1 MEIIKKI
8 LKQHS
13 YSLLRHDFYSKQTQ
27 EPLNNPFLI
36 HINKTLLDELGLSKE
51 SYEDLMLIFNGTIQ
65 IPNIQAVSM
74 NYAGHQFGQYVQQLG
89 DGRGILLGEIEAK
102 NKYLDI
108 HVKGSGKTP
117 YSRFGDGRAV
127 LRSSLREYL
136 CGEAMHGL
144 GIPSSRSLM
153 IFGSNDVVYREKS
166 ETAAMIVRTAKTHV
180 RFGSFEKFFY
190 DGLFDRHKELCDYVI
205 SQYLPDKE
213 KSNKKYSY
221 LLESIVIKTASLI
234 ANWQS
239 VGFCHGVMNTDN
251 MSILGETLDYGP
263 FGFMDN
269 FNPSHICNLS
279 DTSGRYSYQN
289 QPYVGMWNCT
299 ALANTFKHL
308 INKEEITKIMTLYE
322 KTYAK
327 QLFALYKNKL
337 GLKENRNTDEAL
349 VQELLNVMEVQNLDF
364 TRTFR
369 SLSNIL
375 KTNNSIKVD
384 DSLKSWSQKFKER
397 HDIEIADID
406 SRITQMN
413 KMNPKFILR
422 NYMLQNAI
430 DQAEEGSYKEIDI
443 LMKLITK
450 PFEENLEYERYSEE
464 SPEWAKSLGLSCS
477 S

>member
-205 SQYLPDKE
+205 SQHLPDKE

-337 GLKENRNTDEAL
+337 GLAK
-349 VQELLNVMEVQNLDF
+349 
-364 TRTFR
+364 
-369 SLSNIL
+369 
-375 KTNNSIKVD
+375 
-384 DSLKSWSQKFKER
+384 
-397 HDIEIADID
+397 IEIL
-406 SRITQMN
+406 T
-413 KMNPKFILR
+413 
-422 NYMLQNAI
+422 
-430 DQAEEGSYKEIDI
+430 
-443 LMKLITK
+443 KLLCK
-450 PFEENLEYERYSEE
+450 N
-464 SPEWAKSLGLSCS
+464 C
-477 S
+477 

>member
-13 YSLLRHDFYSKQTQ
+13 YSLLRHDFYSKQAQ

-36 HINKTLLDELGLSKE
+36 HINKILLDELGLSKE

-205 SQYLPDKE
+205 SQYLPEKE

-234 ANWQS
+234 ADWQS

-308 INKEEITKIMTLYE
+308 INKEEIAKIMSVYE

-327 QLFALYKNKL
+327 RLFALYKNKL

-349 VQELLNVMEVQNLDF
+349 VQELLNVMEVQKLDF

-413 KMNPKFILR
+413 EMNPKFILR

-450 PFEENLEYERYSEE
+450 PYEENLEYERYSEE

>member
-1 MEIIKKI
+1 MEIIEKI

-13 YSLLRHDFYSKQTQ
+13 YSLLRHDFYSKQAQ

-36 HINKTLLDELGLSKE
+36 HINKILLDELGLSKE

-308 INKEEITKIMTLYE
+308 INKEEIAKIMSVYE

-327 QLFALYKNKL
+327 RLFALYKNKL
-337 GLKENRNTDEAL
+337 GLRENRNTDEAL
-349 VQELLNVMEVQNLDF
+349 VQELLNVMEVQKLDY

-413 KMNPKFILR
+413 EMNPKFILR

-450 PFEENLEYERYSEE
+450 PYEENLEYERYSEE

>member
-13 YSLLRHDFYSKQTQ
+13 YSLLRHDFYSKQAQ

-36 HINKTLLDELGLSKE
+36 HINKILLDELGLSKE

-180 RFGSFEKFFY
+180 RFGNFEKFFY

-308 INKEEITKIMTLYE
+308 INKEEIAKIMSVYE

-327 QLFALYKNKL
+327 RLFALYKNKL
-337 GLKENRNTDEAL
+337 GLRENRNTDEAL
-349 VQELLNVMEVQNLDF
+349 VQELLNVMEVQKLDY

-413 KMNPKFILR
+413 EMNPKFILR

-450 PFEENLEYERYSEE
+450 PYEENLEYERYSEE

>member
-13 YSLLRHDFYSKQTQ
+13 YSLLRHDFYSKQAQ

-36 HINKTLLDELGLSKE
+36 HINKILLDELGLSKE

-299 ALANTFKHL
+299 ALANTFKDL
-308 INKEEITKIMTLYE
+308 INKEEIAKIMSVYE

-327 QLFALYKNKL
+327 RLFALYKNKL
-337 GLKENRNTDEAL
+337 GLRENRNTDEAL
-349 VQELLNVMEVQNLDF
+349 VQELLNVMEVQKLDF

-413 KMNPKFILR
+413 EMNPKFILR

-450 PFEENLEYERYSEE
+450 PYEENLEYERYSEE

>member
-13 YSLLRHDFYSKQTQ
+13 YSLLRHDFYSKQAQ

-36 HINKTLLDELGLSKE
+36 HINKILLDELGLSKE

-308 INKEEITKIMTLYE
+308 INKEEIAKIMSVYE

-327 QLFALYKNKL
+327 RLFALYKNKL
-337 GLKENRNTDEAL
+337 GLSENRNTDEAL
-349 VQELLNVMEVQNLDF
+349 VQELLNVMEVQKLDF

-413 KMNPKFILR
+413 EMNPKFILR

-450 PFEENLEYERYSEE
+450 PYEENLEYERYSEE

>member
-13 YSLLRHDFYSKQTQ
+13 YSLLRHDFYSKQAQ

-36 HINKTLLDELGLSKE
+36 HINKILLDELGLSKE

-308 INKEEITKIMTLYE
+308 INKEEIAKIMSVYE

-327 QLFALYKNKL
+327 RLFALYKNKL
-337 GLKENRNTDEAL
+337 GLRENRNTDEAL
-349 VQELLNVMEVQNLDF
+349 VQELLNVMEVQKLDF

-384 DSLKSWSQKFKER
+384 DSLKSWSQNFKER
-397 HDIEIADID
+397 HDIETADID

-413 KMNPKFILR
+413 EMNPKFILR

-450 PFEENLEYERYSEE
+450 PYEENLEYERYSEE

>member
-13 YSLLRHDFYSKQTQ
+13 YSLLRHDFYSKQAQ

-36 HINKTLLDELGLSKE
+36 HVNKILLDELDLSKE

-289 QPYVGMWNCT
+289 QPYIGMWNCT

-308 INKEEITKIMTLYE
+308 INKEEIAKIMSVYE

-327 QLFALYKNKL
+327 RLFALYKNKL

-349 VQELLNVMEVQNLDF
+349 VQELLNVMEVQKLDF

-450 PFEENLEYERYSEE
+450 PYEENLEYERYSEE

>member
-36 HINKTLLDELGLSKE
+36 HINKILLDELGLSKE

-308 INKEEITKIMTLYE
+308 INKEEIAKIMSVYE

-327 QLFALYKNKL
+327 RLFALYKNKL
-337 GLKENRNTDEAL
+337 GLSENRNTDEAL
-349 VQELLNVMEVQNLDF
+349 VQELLNVMEVQKLDF

-384 DSLKSWSQKFKER
+384 DSLKSWSQNFKER
-397 HDIEIADID
+397 HDIETADID

-413 KMNPKFILR
+413 EMNPKFILR

-450 PFEENLEYERYSEE
+450 PYEENLEYERYSEE

>member
-13 YSLLRHDFYSKQTQ
+13 YSLLRHDFYSKQAQ

-36 HINKTLLDELGLSKE
+36 HINKILLDELGLSKE

-308 INKEEITKIMTLYE
+308 INKEEIAKIMSVYE

-327 QLFALYKNKL
+327 RLFALYKNKL
-337 GLKENRNTDEAL
+337 GLRENRTTDEAL
-349 VQELLNVMEVQNLDF
+349 VQELLNVMEVQKLDF

-413 KMNPKFILR
+413 EMNPKFILR

-443 LMKLITK
+443 LMELITK
-450 PFEENLEYERYSEE
+450 PFEENIEYERYSEE

>member
-13 YSLLRHDFYSKQTQ
+13 YSLLRHDFYSKQAQ

-36 HINKTLLDELGLSKE
+36 HINKILLDELGLSKE

-308 INKEEITKIMTLYE
+308 INKEEIAKIMSVYE

-327 QLFALYKNKL
+327 RLFALYKNKL
-337 GLKENRNTDEAL
+337 GLSENRNTDETL
-349 VQELLNVMEVQNLDF
+349 VQELLNVMEVEKLDF

-413 KMNPKFILR
+413 EMNPKFILR

-450 PFEENLEYERYSEE
+450 PYEENLEYERYSEE

>member
-13 YSLLRHDFYSKQTQ
+13 YSLLRHDFYSKQAQ

-36 HINKTLLDELGLSKE
+36 HINKILLDELGLSKE

-308 INKEEITKIMTLYE
+308 INKEEIAKIMSVYE

-327 QLFALYKNKL
+327 RLFALYKNKL
-337 GLKENRNTDEAL
+337 GLRENRNTDEAL
-349 VQELLNVMEVQNLDF
+349 VQELLNVMEVQKLDF

-384 DSLKSWSQKFKER
+384 DNLKSWSQKFKER

-413 KMNPKFILR
+413 EMNPKFILR

-443 LMKLITK
+443 LMELITK
-450 PFEENLEYERYSEE
+450 PFEENIEYERYSEE

>member
-13 YSLLRHDFYSKQTQ
+13 YSLLRHDFYSKQAQ

-36 HINKTLLDELGLSKE
+36 HINKILLDELGLSKE

-308 INKEEITKIMTLYE
+308 INKEEIAKIMSVYE

-327 QLFALYKNKL
+327 RLFALYKNKL

-349 VQELLNVMEVQNLDF
+349 VQELLNVMEVQKLDF

-413 KMNPKFILR
+413 EMNPKFILR

-450 PFEENLEYERYSEE
+450 PYEENLEYERYSEE

>member
-13 YSLLRHDFYSKQTQ
+13 YSLLRHDFYSKQAQ

-36 HINKTLLDELGLSKE
+36 HINKILLDELGLSKE

-308 INKEEITKIMTLYE
+308 INKEEIAKIMSVYE

-327 QLFALYKNKL
+327 RLFALYKNKL
-337 GLKENRNTDEAL
+337 GLRENRNTDEAL
-349 VQELLNVMEVQNLDF
+349 VQELLNVMEVQKLDF

-397 HDIEIADID
+397 HDIEIADIN

-413 KMNPKFILR
+413 EMNPKFILR

-450 PFEENLEYERYSEE
+450 PYEENLEYERYSEE

>member
-36 HINKTLLDELGLSKE
+36 HINKILLDELGLSKE

-65 IPNIQAVSM
+65 IPNVQAVSM

-205 SQYLPDKE
+205 SQHLPDKE

-308 INKEEITKIMTLYE
+308 INKEEIAKIMSVYE

-327 QLFALYKNKL
+327 RLFALYKNKL
-337 GLKENRNTDEAL
+337 GLRENRNTDEAL
-349 VQELLNVMEVQNLDF
+349 VQELLNVMEVQKLDF

-384 DSLKSWSQKFKER
+384 DSLKSWSQNFKER
-397 HDIEIADID
+397 HDIETADID

-413 KMNPKFILR
+413 EMNPKFILR

-450 PFEENLEYERYSEE
+450 PFEENIEYERYSEE

>member
-308 INKEEITKIMTLYE
+308 INKEEITKIMSLYE

>member
-308 INKEEITKIMTLYE
+308 INKEEITKIMSVYE

-413 KMNPKFILR
+413 EMNPKFILR

>member
-166 ETAAMIVRTAKTHV
+166 ETAAMMVRTAKTHV

-308 INKEEITKIMTLYE
+308 INKEEITKIMSLYE

-337 GLKENRNTDEAL
+337 GLSENRNTDEAL
-349 VQELLNVMEVQNLDF
+349 VQELLNVMEVQKLDF

-413 KMNPKFILR
+413 EMNPKFILR

-430 DQAEEGSYKEIDI
+430 DQAEEGSYEEIDI

>member
-13 YSLLRHDFYSKQTQ
+13 YSLLRHDFYSKQAQ

-36 HINKTLLDELGLSKE
+36 HINKILLDELGLSKE

-308 INKEEITKIMTLYE
+308 INKEEIAKIMSVYE

-327 QLFALYKNKL
+327 RLFALYKNKL
-337 GLKENRNTDEAL
+337 GLRENRNTDEAL
-349 VQELLNVMEVQNLDF
+349 VQELLNVMEVQKLDF

-413 KMNPKFILR
+413 EMNPKFILR

-450 PFEENLEYERYSEE
+450 PYEENLEYERYSEE

>member
-13 YSLLRHDFYSKQTQ
+13 YSLLRHDFYSKQAQ

-36 HINKTLLDELGLSKE
+36 HINKILLDELGLSKE

-234 ANWQS
+234 ADWQS

-308 INKEEITKIMTLYE
+308 INKEEIAKIMSVYE

-327 QLFALYKNKL
+327 RLFALYKNKL

-349 VQELLNVMEVQNLDF
+349 VQELLNVMEVQKLDF

-384 DSLKSWSQKFKER
+384 DSLKSWSQNFKER
-397 HDIEIADID
+397 HDIETADID

-413 KMNPKFILR
+413 EMNPKFILR

-450 PFEENLEYERYSEE
+450 PYEENLEYERYSEE

>member
-13 YSLLRHDFYSKQTQ
+13 YSLLRHDFYSKQAQ

-36 HINKTLLDELGLSKE
+36 HINKILLDELCLSKE

-308 INKEEITKIMTLYE
+308 INKEEIAKIMSVYE

-327 QLFALYKNKL
+327 RLFALYKNKL
-337 GLKENRNTDEAL
+337 GLRENRNTDEAL
-349 VQELLNVMEVQNLDF
+349 VQELLNVMEVQKLDF

-413 KMNPKFILR
+413 EMNPKFILR

-450 PFEENLEYERYSEE
+450 PYEENLEYERYSEE

>member
-13 YSLLRHDFYSKQTQ
+13 YSLLRHDFYSKQAQ

-36 HINKTLLDELGLSKE
+36 HINKILLDELGLSKE

-205 SQYLPDKE
+205 SQHLPDKE

-308 INKEEITKIMTLYE
+308 INKEEIAKIMSVYE

-327 QLFALYKNKL
+327 RLFALYKNKL
-337 GLKENRNTDEAL
+337 GLRENRNTDEAL
-349 VQELLNVMEVQNLDF
+349 VQELLNVMEVQKLDF

-384 DSLKSWSQKFKER
+384 YSLKSWSQKFKER

-413 KMNPKFILR
+413 EMNPKFILR

-450 PFEENLEYERYSEE
+450 PYEENLEYERYSEE

>member
-13 YSLLRHDFYSKQTQ
+13 YSLLRHDFYSKQAQ

-36 HINKTLLDELGLSKE
+36 HINKILLDELGLSKE

-205 SQYLPDKE
+205 SRYLPDKE

-308 INKEEITKIMTLYE
+308 INKEEIAKIMSVYE

-327 QLFALYKNKL
+327 RLFALYKNKL
-337 GLKENRNTDEAL
+337 GLRENRNTDEAL
-349 VQELLNVMEVQNLDF
+349 VQELLNVMEVQKLDF

-413 KMNPKFILR
+413 EMNPKFILR

-450 PFEENLEYERYSEE
+450 PYEENLEYERYSEE

>member
-308 INKEEITKIMTLYE
+308 INKEEITKIMSVYE

-413 KMNPKFILR
+413 EMNPKFILR

-450 PFEENLEYERYSEE
+450 PFEENIEYERYSEE

>member
-13 YSLLRHDFYSKQTQ
+13 YSLLRHDFYSKQAQ

-36 HINKTLLDELGLSKE
+36 HINKILLDELGLSKE

-234 ANWQS
+234 ADWQS

-308 INKEEITKIMTLYE
+308 INKEEIAKIMSVYE

-327 QLFALYKNKL
+327 RLFALYKNKL

-349 VQELLNVMEVQNLDF
+349 VQELLNVMEVQKLDF

-413 KMNPKFILR
+413 EMNPKFILR

-450 PFEENLEYERYSEE
+450 PYEENLEYERYSEE

>member
-13 YSLLRHDFYSKQTQ
+13 YSLLRHDFYSKQAQ

-36 HINKTLLDELGLSKE
+36 HINKILLDELGLSKE

-289 QPYVGMWNCT
+289 QPYIGMWNCT

-308 INKEEITKIMTLYE
+308 INKEEIAKIMSVYE

-327 QLFALYKNKL
+327 RLFALYKNKL
-337 GLKENRNTDEAL
+337 GLRENRNTDEAL
-349 VQELLNVMEVQNLDF
+349 VQELLNVMEVQKLDF

-413 KMNPKFILR
+413 EMNPKFILR

-450 PFEENLEYERYSEE
+450 PYEENLEYERYSEE

>member
-13 YSLLRHDFYSKQTQ
+13 YSLLRHDFYSKQAQ

-308 INKEEITKIMTLYE
+308 INKEEIAKIMSVYE

-327 QLFALYKNKL
+327 RLFALYKNKL
-337 GLKENRNTDEAL
+337 GLRENRNTDEAL
-349 VQELLNVMEVQNLDF
+349 VQELLNVMEVEKLDF

-413 KMNPKFILR
+413 EMNPKFILR

-450 PFEENLEYERYSEE
+450 PYEENLEYERYSEE

>member
-1 MEIIKKI
+1 MA
-8 LKQHS
+8 Q
-13 YSLLRHDFYSKQTQ
+13 
-27 EPLNNPFLI
+27 
-36 HINKTLLDELGLSKE
+36 
-51 SYEDLMLIFNGTIQ
+51 
-65 IPNIQAVSM
+65 
-74 NYAGHQFGQYVQQLG
+74 
-89 DGRGILLGEIEAK
+89 LLGEIEAK

-308 INKEEITKIMTLYE
+308 INKEEITKM
-322 KTYAK
+322 
-327 QLFALYKNKL
+327 
-337 GLKENRNTDEAL
+337 
-349 VQELLNVMEVQNLDF
+349 
-364 TRTFR
+364 
-369 SLSNIL
+369 
-375 KTNNSIKVD
+375 
-384 DSLKSWSQKFKER
+384 
-397 HDIEIADID
+397 
-406 SRITQMN
+406 
-413 KMNPKFILR
+413 
-422 NYMLQNAI
+422 
-430 DQAEEGSYKEIDI
+430 
-443 LMKLITK
+443 
-450 PFEENLEYERYSEE
+450 
-464 SPEWAKSLGLSCS
+464 
-477 S
+477 

>member
-337 GLKENRNTDEAL
+337 GLSENRNTDEAL

>member
-13 YSLLRHDFYSKQTQ
+13 YSLLRHDFYSKQAQ

-36 HINKTLLDELGLSKE
+36 HINKILLDELGLSKE

-308 INKEEITKIMTLYE
+308 INKEEIAKIMSVYE

-327 QLFALYKNKL
+327 RLFALYKNKL
-337 GLKENRNTDEAL
+337 GLMENRNTDEAL
-349 VQELLNVMEVQNLDF
+349 VQELLNVMEVQKLDF

-413 KMNPKFILR
+413 EMNPKFILR

-450 PFEENLEYERYSEE
+450 PYEENLEYERYSEE